1 MYTYGAILN
10 KDVYITDPGPGNQR
24 SRAPWPGVSCHCDTD
39 SEYCCPRQLQTCA
52 PLMQTKILATPVHR
66 LPELPLLP
74 GAPIP
79 WAVGLL
85 RHSLTQSHSQ
95 THPPKRPDKN
105 PLGDFCFFSACAMKS
120 IARFAL
126 LSAIL
131 WDTVFYSSSN
141 VIVWA
146 FGYVEPSQN
155 CGKTLSLQLLIFQH
169 PP

>member
-1 MYTYGAILN
+1 MA
-10 KDVYITDPGPGNQR
+10 
-24 SRAPWPGVSCHCDTD
+24 
-39 SEYCCPRQLQTCA
+39 
-52 PLMQTKILATPVHR
+52 LMQTKILATPVHR
-66 LPELPLLP
+66 LPDLPPSP

-79 WAVGLL
+79 CT
-85 RHSLTQSHSQ
+85 RHHGVPLSKKSIIIMYGTRRGTPLAELTQ

-131 WDTVFYSSSN
+131 WDTVFNSSSN
-141 VIVWA
+141 VIVWT

-155 CGKTLSLQLLIFQH
+155 CCKTLSLQLPTFQH